1 MLMRFDPFRDFD
13 RLARGPVSSRG
24 TGWISMDAYRQGDQV
39 IVNLDLPGVDPA
51 SVDVTVEKD
60 TLTIKAERRFEV
72 AEGDRV
78 LVSERPQGSFTR
90 RLRLG
95 EALNGEQTEAH
106 FENGVLTLTVPVAE
120 QAKPRKVEITSGN
133 GATVTG
139 EESVAA

>member
-13 RLARGPVSSRG
+13 RRTRGTSSRG

-39 IVNLDLPGVDPA
+39 VVNLDLPGVDPA

-60 TLTIKAERRFEV
+60 TLTIKAERRWEA

-78 LVSERPQGSFTR
+78 LVSERPQGTFTR
-90 RLRLG
+90 RLLLG
-95 EALNGEQTEAH
+95 EALDGERTEAR

-133 GATVTG
+133 GAKVIG